1 MVKTIELKITDINYE
16 GMGIASYNNKT
27 VFVERALQDEVVL
40 AEIDFENKN
49 FYRAHTTKVI
59 KASNDRINPPCA
71 TYEKC
76 GGCQLLHA
84 AYQKTLEYK
93 LKTTNNTLKRIG
105 KVDFEIKKII
115 GMDTVFPYRNKVQ
128 IPVTSIDNKVVCG
141 YYERRTHNIIP
152 FKTCLLQSKQVDEI
166 IIFIKNIFNEFKITG
181 YKENTNE
188 GILRHI
194 MVRENKD
201 GQIMIVLVINEKK
214 LKYEEEIKNKI
225 INKFPN
231 VISIII
237 NSNTNDNNVILGDN
251 SYALYGKDEII
262 DELLGFKYKISH
274 HSFFQINRIQAEK
287 LYSKILEYVGSAE
300 NVIDAYCG
308 VGTITLSLSKIAK
321 YVYGIEVVA
330 PAIDNAN
337 ENKELNKVSNVEF
350 ILGKV
355 EDIIFD
361 LLNKV
366 NIDCVVIDPPRKGL
380 DEKVIKALITAKIKK
395 IVYVSCNPSSLAR
408 DINLLKN
415 DYEIKDATLI
425 DMFAYT
431 TGVETVCVLTN
442 KNKR

>member
-1 MVKTIELKITDINYE
+1 MNKSIELKITDINYE
-16 GMGIASYNNKT
+16 GMGIATYNNKT
-27 VFVERALQDEVVL
+27 VFVERALKDEVVL

-59 KASNDRINPPCA
+59 QASKDRIIPPCA

-105 KVDFEIKKII
+105 KVDFEIKEIL
-115 GMDTVFPYRNKVQ
+115 GMAEVFPYRNKVQ
-128 IPVTSIDNKVVCG
+128 IPVTSVDNKLVCG
-141 YYERRTHNIIP
+141 YFERRTHNIIP

-166 IIFIKNIFNEFKITG
+166 IIFIKNIFNEFKISG
-181 YKENTNE
+181 YNENSHE

-194 MVRENKD
+194 MIRENKYN
-201 GQIMIVLVINEKK
+201 QIMIVLVINDNK
-214 LKYEEEIKNKI
+214 LKCEEEIKNKI
-225 INKFPN
+225 INKYPN
-231 VISIII
+231 VVSIII
-237 NSNTNDNNVILGDN
+237 NSNTNKNNVILGDK
-251 SYALYGKDEII
+251 SYPLYGKDEII

-274 HSFFQINRIQAEK
+274 YSFFQINRCQAEV
-287 LYSKILEYVGSAE
+287 LYKKVLEYVGNAE
-300 NVIDAYCG
+300 NVVDAYCG

-337 ENKELNKVSNVEF
+337 ENKKLNNVENVEF

-355 EDIIFD
+355 EDKIFD
-361 LLNKV
+361 LLERI

-380 DEKVIKALITAKIKK
+380 DVKVIEALKQSKIKR
-395 IVYVSCNPSSLAR
+395 IVYVSCNPSSFAR
-408 DINLLKN
+408 DIDLLKE
-415 DYEIKDATLI
+415 DYEIKKATLV

-431 TGVETVCVLTN
+431 TGVECVALLER
-442 KNKR
+442 K